1 MTSSKKDRKVEKSS
15 EEKKEDSKV
24 KAAPKKEAPKKEAP
38 KKASPT
44 KKMPSFVAK
53 EALILDG
60 KECIF
65 VEKLKGK
72 VVVRFEDG
80 TYTSANEESFTI
92 K

>member
-1 MTSSKKDRKVEKSS
+1 MTSSKKDKKVEKSS
-15 EEKKEDSKV
+15 KERKEDTGVKV
-24 KAAPKKEAPKKEAP
+24 TPKKESP
-38 KKASPT
+38 KKAPPT

-53 EALILDG
+53 EALILNG

-80 TYTSANEESFTI
+80 TYASANEESFLI